1 MATLEQ
7 IDHRVTHIDTR
18 VLIVENQIKHLATK
32 EDLAKLRTEL
42 KTDIGNVK
50 FDLLKWLVPIM
61 LGQTAAVFAAAR
73 FWSG

>member
-1 MATLEQ
+1 MTTLEQ
-7 IDHRVTHIDTR
+7 VDKRVA
-18 VLIVENQIKHLATK
+18 VLETQIRNLATK
-32 EDLAKLRTEL
+32 EDLANL
-42 KTDIGNVK
+42 KTDIANIKTDIANVK